1 MKKSNEKNAQR
12 EVNRCQYVVF
22 QIASEQFGVD
32 IIRTK
37 EIHRY
42 TKITRVPNAPRFVK
56 GVINIRGEIIPV
68 VDLRDRFGLEP
79 VEINDSTRI
88 IEVMVRDFRI
98 GLLVDD
104 VNEVLWLDDNA
115 IEPAPSVTGG
125 IEKEYLNGVGK
136 IDDRLVVLLNLE
148 KILNLEAIISDEE
161 VQAS

>member
-1 MKKSNEKNAQR
+1 MKKTNEKNAQK
-12 EVNRCQYVVF
+12 EVNRYQYVVF
-22 QIASEQFGVD
+22 QIANEEFGVE
-32 IIRTK
+32 ILRTK

-42 TKITRVPNAPRFVK
+42 TKITRIPNAPRFVK

-68 VDLRDRFGLEP
+68 VDLRDRFDLEAA
-79 VEINDSTRI
+79 EINDSTRI
-88 IEVMVRDFRI
+88 IEVMVRDFRV

-136 IDDRLVVLLNLE
+136 IDDRLIVLLYLE
-148 KILNLEAIISDEE
+148 KILNLEAIISEEE